1 MSPHTSPPPPIAPL
15 IVTATGVAKP
25 FGATASGSSPAGGLA
40 EAGAFAEK
48 AVEAG
53 SGERIPRV
61 GAGGEGTVG
70 EVDPED
76 EFANLS
82 VSFGSLGGGSTQ
94 AAAAKRAG
102 ADEEA
107 MDLDDKPSGG
117 QQATS
122 GAGLKGKGGSGTK
135 VDDLQHTHR
144 KLLGEKDDQIAAANA
159 EAKAATQALEKLASD
174 VFKLAVEGGK
184 AAHAKGMKAVEL
196 WTGVQLT
203 EVQQEGWRASVN
215 KGIDVL
221 REIRSRAKEAMPQQA
236 STGAAGGVSTS
247 TK

>member
-122 GAGLKGKGGSGTK
+122 GAGLKGKGGSGT
-135 VDDLQHTHR
+135 
-144 KLLGEKDDQIAAANA
+144 LLGEKDDQIAAANA